1 MNKRSPQRVILKESD
16 VQQGVLC
23 TKFMGDVKYTYMY
36 KEKNS
41 PSLHRDATMG
51 ICEQISHKLLKPKCR
66 KWSPHKGF
74 KGPR

>member
-1 MNKRSPQRVILKESD
+1 MYKIYGGCKVH
-16 VQQGVLC
+16 VLLYN
-23 TKFMGDVKYTYMY
+23 TH

-66 KWSPHKGF
+66 KRSPLKGF